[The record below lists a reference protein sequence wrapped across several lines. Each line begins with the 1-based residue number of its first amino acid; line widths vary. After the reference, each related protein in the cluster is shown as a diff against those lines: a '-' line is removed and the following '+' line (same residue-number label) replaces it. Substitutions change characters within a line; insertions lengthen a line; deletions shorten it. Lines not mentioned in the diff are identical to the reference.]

1 MYLIITG
8 ILIPPWK
15 KSEIY
20 HDSFGNPIKLGSWLY
35 ILSFSLGWLSL
46 LKNVVDSFQCVELV
60 DSLTVLTFVLPTVIF
75 RVYSYVLLL
84 TQVREWIL
92 SLLSLLFIVNF
103 FITAQF
109 APDENGIN
117 ISSTAFCSIFSV
129 VSMCKD
135 PTRKER
141 LGITGMDVPTLKKM
155 TLTITA
161 VSLPL
166 TAGACWAAYFVL
178 PKYMNLGD
186 PNSSLTFQQELYL
199 LTYPYMGLLGL
210 CGVSLLLFYYLFNRY
225 F

>member
-1 MYLIITG
+1 MYDL
-8 ILIPPWK
+8 
-15 KSEIY
+15 
-20 HDSFGNPIKLGSWLY
+20 D
-35 ILSFSLGWLSL
+35 
-46 LKNVVDSFQCVELV
+46 
-60 DSLTVLTFVLPTVIF
+60 
-75 RVYSYVLLL
+75 
-84 TQVREWIL
+84 
-92 SLLSLLFIVNF
+92 VNF
-103 FITAQF
+103 FFTAQF

-117 ISSTAFCSIFSV
+117 ISSTTFCSIFSV

-141 LGITGMDVPTLKKM
+141 LGISGMDVPTLKKM

-225 F
+225 FSLFLSWIFFQNYSDGLIYFIRFGFLLIGSFKFGLV